1 MSGAGEFGAESLGPE
16 EYARCL
22 REQREKEAVGVKLH
36 QKAMPLLWKYAQ
48 EHQVPSDQ
56 MGADE
61 LRFLYDMSASCGPN
75 FTEAERN
82 EYMRFRTDLNIGLS
96 NIDELTSKGV
106 TEVDGEV
113 LRLHGDAIVE
123 ERPISLRCLQE
134 KIHATA
140 KAKGWWDGPR
150 NEGEIIALIHS
161 ELSEGLEAIRHGNK
175 PSDHCPEMTGLEEE
189 LADAMIRI
197 LDYAH
202 HKGFDMEKVM
212 LAKMAFNDTRS
223 FKHGGKAF

>member
-1 MSGAGEFGAESLGPE
+1 MSGAGEFGAEILGPDE
-16 EYARCL
+16 HAWCL
-22 REQREKEAVGVKLH
+22 RERREKEAVGVKLH
-36 QKAMPLLWKYAQ
+36 QKAIA
-48 EHQVPSDQ
+48 
-56 MGADE
+56 
-61 LRFLYDMSASCGPN
+61 
-75 FTEAERN
+75 
-82 EYMRFRTDLNIGLS
+82 
-96 NIDELTSKGV
+96 
-106 TEVDGEV
+106 
-113 LRLHGDAIVE
+113 E